1 MDAIFGTYKNDVHE
15 WVLLYKPIRLQSISI
30 PKIDIINFSVCVV
43 VLFYFFFILF
53 DWVQCSTSCDSDF
66 NRLFKKRDERS
77 GVDGWHEYKWQ
88 IKLRNYA
95 WTIDPCIQ
103 FSMPQNKDNRIYL
116 GDIQLDQLVEWERGE
131 GEGGGAWKEHI
142 LPYPLFNPI
151 ANIQPNWPQ
160 SNRTDQW
167 TKKRYTHT
175 NTISSYLDFK
185 CILKSWE

>member
-116 GDIQLDQLVEWERGE
+116 GDIQLDQLVGWERGE
-131 GEGGGAWKEHI
+131 GGGALERTHSPI
-142 LPYPLFNPI
+142 STLQPYSKHPAKLATIESYRPMN
-151 ANIQPNWPQ
+151 
-160 SNRTDQW
+160 
-167 TKKRYTHT
+167 KKKIHTHKH
-175 NTISSYLDFK
+175 NFLLSRF
-185 CILKSWE
+185 